1 MNFDTESYINT
12 LLDNF
17 TRNHAYY
24 SYLKLKKYK
33 HSSDKYF
40 APPYTQ
46 NLLSEEYQLYSIMKK
61 NVSDKISGKNV
72 SWDKKLHVEY
82 NY

>member
-1 MNFDTESYINT
+1 MNFDATSYINT

-17 TRNHAYY
+17 TKNHAYY
-24 SYLKLKKYK
+24 RYLKLKKCK
-33 HSSDKYF
+33 SSSDKYF
-40 APPYTQ
+40 ALPYTQ

-61 NVSDKISGKNV
+61 NVFGKTSGKKV
-72 SWDKKLHVEY
+72 SWDTKLHVEY

>member
-1 MNFDTESYINT
+1 MKFDTESYINI

-17 TRNHAYY
+17 ARNHAYY
-24 SYLKLKKYK
+24 SYLKLKKCK
-33 HSSDKYF
+33 HSDEYF
-40 APPYTQ
+40 APYTK

-61 NVSDKISGKNV
+61 NVSNKISGKNV
-72 SWDKKLHVEY
+72 SWDTKLHVEY